1 VGPPELA
8 RCVSYRDIIPLLIQ
22 NKFGIQALVVGSLSS
37 GGPALCASVLIIY
50 IYTCIYISGGLRY
63 EVASP
68 SLRGDKLA
76 KDPASTFHLEIDVA
90 GWVNL
95 P

>member
-22 NKFGIQALVVGSLSS
+22 NKFGIQALVVGALSS
-37 GGPALCASVLIIY
+37 GGPALCASVLIKGGVLLK
-50 IYTCIYISGGLRY
+50 ISQVWPWFKAIEYADRIVTMPNYSTGNQ
-63 EVASP
+63 EKVSP
-68 SLRGDKLA
+68 KII
-76 KDPASTFHLEIDVA
+76 DP
-90 GWVNL
+90 